1 MKDSAAADDDDYRE
15 KGISTSEATYVA
27 TACIKE

>member
-1 MKDSAAADDDDYRE
+1 MKDSAAADDDYRE

-27 TACIKE
+27 TARIKE